1 MHKLKQIGALLLVFI
16 LVALVLLTLY
26 FAVIG
31 SRYFMASLVVT
42 LVFPVLLYAYMLVYR
57 IVKKNGQE
65 EESADG
71 DEK

>member
-1 MHKLKQIGALLLVFI
+1 MHKLKQIGALLLVVI

-26 FAVIG
+26 FSVTG

>member
-1 MHKLKQIGALLLVFI
+1 MHKLKQIGALLLVVI

-26 FAVIG
+26 FAVTG
-31 SRYFMASLVVT
+31 SRYFMASLVAT

>member
-65 EESADG
+65 KESADG

>member
-16 LVALVLLTLY
+16 LVALVLLTFY

>member
-1 MHKLKQIGALLLVFI
+1 MHKLKQIGALLLVVI

-65 EESADG
+65 EE
-71 DEK
+71 

>member
-1 MHKLKQIGALLLVFI
+1 MHKLKQIGALLLVVI

-26 FAVIG
+26 FAVTG

-42 LVFPVLLYAYMLVYR
+42 LVPVLLYAYMLVYR

>member
-1 MHKLKQIGALLLVFI
+1 MHKLKQIGALLLVVI

-26 FAVIG
+26 FAVAG

-57 IVKKNGQE
+57 IVKKNEQE